1 MEIDILFDD
10 PALEAT
16 ALEPLAGAAFRASFA
31 ALDLPADRFIISV
44 LACDDARIAML
55 NGEFRGKDTPT
66 NVLSWPAED
75 RAPDRAGDMPH
86 LPAPAA
92 QDPPI
97 ELGDIAIALGVV
109 TREAAEAEK
118 SFDHHLS
125 HLLVHGLLHLL
136 GFDHIHDADAALM
149 EGLETR
155 ILARL
160 CIADPY

>member
-10 PALEAT
+10 PAWEAT
-16 ALEPLAGAAFRASFA
+16 AIEPLAAAAFRATFA
-31 ALDLPADRFIISV
+31 ALDLQADRFIVSL

-55 NGEFRGKDTPT
+55 NGEFRGKATAT

-75 RAPDRAGDMPH
+75 RAADRAGDMPQ
-86 LPAPAA
+86 LPAPVA

-109 TREAAEAEK
+109 TREAVEAEK

-136 GFDHIHDADAALM
+136 GFDHINDADAALM

-155 ILARL
+155 ILARQG
-160 CIADPY
+160 IPDPY